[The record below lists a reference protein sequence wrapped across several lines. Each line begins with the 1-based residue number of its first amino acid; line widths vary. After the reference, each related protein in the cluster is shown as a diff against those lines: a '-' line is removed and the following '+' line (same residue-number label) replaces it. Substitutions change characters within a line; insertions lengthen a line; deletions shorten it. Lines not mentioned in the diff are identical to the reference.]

1 VSELRVV
8 AERAV
13 GAPADLVYRLIADY
27 DRHHPRFLPAAFSQF
42 RVEEGGVGAG
52 TVHSFMMTTGGRA
65 RSFRMRVAEPEP
77 GRVLTESDERT
88 SMVTTWVVTPEGP
101 GCRVRVETRWQGAG
115 GIGGFFERLFAPRVL
130 RRLYAEELE
139 RLDRYARTVPPG

>member
-1 VSELRVV
+1 
-8 AERAV
+8 
-13 GAPADLVYRLIADY
+13 
-27 DRHHPRFLPAAFSQF
+27 
-42 RVEEGGVGAG
+42 
-52 TVHSFMMTTGGRA
+52 
-65 RSFRMRVAEPEP
+65 MRVAEPDP

-88 SMVTTWVVTPEGP
+88 SMVTTWVVTPEGS

-115 GIGGFFERLFAPRVL
+115 GVGGLVERLFAPWVL

>member
-13 GAPADLVYRLIADY
+13 GAPAEQVYHLIADY
-27 DRHHPRFLPAAFSQF
+27 DRHHPRFLPPEFSEF

-52 TVHSFMMTTGGRA
+52 TVHSFQMTAGGRS
-65 RSFRMRVAEPEP
+65 RTFRMRVDEPEP
-77 GRVLTESDERT
+77 GRVLTESDEHSST
-88 SMVTTWVVTPEGP
+88 VTTWVVTPDGP
-101 GCRVRVETRWQGAG
+101 GCQVRLETRWRRAG
-115 GIGGFFERLFAPRVL
+115 RIGGFFEQLFAPRVL

-139 RLDRYARTVPPG
+139 RLDRYARTVPPA